1 MRHRLFYLLPD
12 LASAQRA
19 QDELLLKRIEHK
31 YIHFLSNAGKLP
43 DDMREATIFQKT
55 DVVHGAESGLLLGAL
70 LGFAFGMWLVYYPL
84 DTMSAKAAIVVITA
98 LGGMLFGGWAASMAA
113 AAIPNSRLKAFY
125 PEIESG
131 KILLIVDVPARR
143 IQEIETVMAERHP
156 ETRFKGEDSHIP
168 VFP

>member
-12 LASAQRA
+12 MESARRA
-19 QDELLLKRIEHK
+19 QDGLLLKRIEHK
-31 YIHFLSNAGKLP
+31 YIHFLSNAGKMP
-43 DDMREATIFQKT
+43 ADMREATVFQKT
-55 DVVHGAESGLLLGAL
+55 DIVHGAESGLLLGAF

-84 DTMSAKAAIVVITA
+84 ETMTAKAAIVVIATLA
-98 LGGMLFGGWAASMAA
+98 GTLFGGWAASMAA

-125 PEIESG
+125 PEIENG

-143 IQEIETVMAERHP
+143 IQEIETAMAERHP
-156 ETRFKGEDSHIP
+156 ETQFGGEDSHIP